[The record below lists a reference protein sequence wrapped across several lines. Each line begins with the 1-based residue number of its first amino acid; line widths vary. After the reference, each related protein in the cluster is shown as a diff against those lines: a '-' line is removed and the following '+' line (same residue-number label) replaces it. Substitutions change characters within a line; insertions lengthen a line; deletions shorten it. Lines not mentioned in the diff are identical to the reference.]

1 MTRAPL
7 QDLVRLTAARK
18 ASEEARMRRLA
29 GEEAE
34 IRAELAALDD
44 RHRRALAL
52 PAADMVDQRRIGA
65 DILWQ
70 GWIGRSRRRLQIRLA
85 QVLAKKGAALR
96 DLRRAHGRCTA
107 SEDLL
112 KSADKTV
119 RDRQLKDQI
128 AQEQSLVLIRTA
140 LETRR

>member
-7 QDLVRLTAARK
+7 KDLVRLTAARK

-34 IRAELAALDD
+34 IRAELAALDG

-96 DLRRAHGRCTA
+96 DLRLAHGRCTA
-107 SEDLL
+107 SEDLF
-112 KSADKTV
+112 KSADMTE
-119 RDRQLKDQI
+119 RDGQLKQQI
-128 AQEQSLVLIRTA
+128 EREQSLVLMKTV